1 MKSKKELKVLNL
13 LQLLKKEKSKSFVG
27 SIISN
32 RLHQQHFL
40 PSLRT
45 TAHIW
50 QSKGDLTPASAISKD
65 LDVCTEKQ
73 H

>member
-32 RLHQQHFL
+32 RLHAQHLL
-40 PSLRT
+40 PWLRT

-50 QSKGDLTPASAISKD
+50 QSKGDLTPASAIS
-65 LDVCTEKQ
+65 
-73 H
+73 